1 VLGTPPCNDG
11 GDALTGRVV
20 QLHTPLGEEVLSLR
34 SGDHVELSGIVY
46 TARDEAHLRMQ
57 KDGIPFDPK
66 GAAIY
71 HCGPV
76 VQDNR
81 IIAAGPTTSARM
93 NELSGFLLDRGVRAL
108 IGKGGMGALV
118 REQLKNRG
126 IYLAF
131 TGGCA
136 ALASSHMTMRGVF
149 FQDLGMAEAIWVIEL
164 DHLPLVV
171 GIDSHGN
178 DLFDTVMQ
186 HAKREYE
193 QNRKK
198 FETR

>member
-1 VLGTPPCNDG
+1 MLGTPPCNGG
-11 GDALTGRVV
+11 GDALTGRVF

-136 ALASSHMTMRGVF
+136 ALASSHMTLKGVF

>member
-1 VLGTPPCNDG
+1 
-11 GDALTGRVV
+11 
-20 QLHTPLGEEVLSLR
+20 
-34 SGDHVELSGIVY
+34 
-46 TARDEAHLRMQ
+46 
-57 KDGIPFDPK
+57 
-66 GAAIY
+66 
-71 HCGPV
+71 
-76 VQDNR
+76 
-81 IIAAGPTTSARM
+81 M

>member
-1 VLGTPPCNDG
+1 MNAPP
-11 GDALTGRVV
+11 V
-20 QLHTPLGEEVLSLR
+20 QLHTPLGKEVLELHA
-34 SGDHVELSGIVY
+34 GDHIELSGIVY
-46 TARDEAHLRMQ
+46 TARDEAHIRM
-57 KDGIPFDPK
+57 KAEGIPFDPV
-66 GAAIY
+66 GAVIY

-76 VQDNR
+76 IQDNR
-81 IIAAGPTTSARM
+81 VIAAGPTTSSRM
-93 NELSGFLLDRGVRAL
+93 NELSGFLLEKGVRAL

-126 IYLAF
+126 VYLAF

-136 ALASSHMTMRGVF
+136 ALASSHMTLRGVF
-149 FQDLGMAEAIWVIEL
+149 FKDLGMAEAIWVIEL
-164 DHLPLVV
+164 DRLPLVV

-178 DLFDTVMQ
+178 DLFNTVIQ

-198 FETR
+198 V

>member
-1 VLGTPPCNDG
+1 
-11 GDALTGRVV
+11 
-20 QLHTPLGEEVLSLR
+20 
-34 SGDHVELSGIVY
+34 
-46 TARDEAHLRMQ
+46 MQ
-57 KDGIPFDPK
+57 KEGIPFDPK

-93 NELSGFLLDRGVRAL
+93 NELTGFLLDRGVRAL

-118 REQLKNRG
+118 REQLRNRG
-126 IYLAF
+126 VYLAF

-136 ALASSHMTMRGVF
+136 ALASSHMMLGESF
-149 FQDLGMAEAIWVIEL
+149 PDLGMAEAIWVIEL

-171 GIDSHGN
+171 GIDAQGD
-178 DLFDTVMQ
+178 DLFEAVMRQ
-186 HAKREYE
+186 AKQVYE
-193 QNRKK
+193 QKK
-198 FETR
+198 

>member
-1 VLGTPPCNDG
+1 
-11 GDALTGRVV
+11 
-20 QLHTPLGEEVLSLR
+20 
-34 SGDHVELSGIVY
+34 
-46 TARDEAHLRMQ
+46 MQ
-57 KDGIPFDPK
+57 KEGIPFDPK

-93 NELSGFLLDRGVRAL
+93 NELTGFLLDRGVRAL

-118 REQLKNRG
+118 REQLRNRG
-126 IYLAF
+126 VYLAF

-136 ALASSHMTMRGVF
+136 ALASSHMTLRGEF
-149 FQDLGMAEAIWVIEL
+149 FPDLGMAEAIWVIEL

-171 GIDSHGN
+171 GIDAQGN
-178 DLFDTVMQ
+178 DLFEAVMRQ
-186 HAKREYE
+186 AKQVYE
-193 QNRKK
+193 QKK
-198 FETR
+198 

>member
-1 VLGTPPCNDG
+1 MNAPP
-11 GDALTGRVV
+11 V
-20 QLHTPLGEEVLSLR
+20 QLHTPLGKEVLELHA
-34 SGDHVELSGIVY
+34 GDHIELSGIVY
-46 TARDEAHLRMQ
+46 TARDEAHIRM
-57 KDGIPFDPK
+57 KAEGIPFDSV
-66 GAAIY
+66 GAVIY

-76 VQDNR
+76 IQDNR
-81 IIAAGPTTSARM
+81 VIAAGPTTSSRM
-93 NELSGFLLDRGVRAL
+93 NELSGFLLEKGVRAL

-126 IYLAF
+126 VYLAF

-136 ALASSHMTMRGVF
+136 ALASSHMTLRGVF
-149 FQDLGMAEAIWVIEL
+149 FKDLGMAEAIWVIEL
-164 DHLPLVV
+164 DRLPLVV

-178 DLFDTVMQ
+178 DLFNTVIQ

-198 FETR
+198 V